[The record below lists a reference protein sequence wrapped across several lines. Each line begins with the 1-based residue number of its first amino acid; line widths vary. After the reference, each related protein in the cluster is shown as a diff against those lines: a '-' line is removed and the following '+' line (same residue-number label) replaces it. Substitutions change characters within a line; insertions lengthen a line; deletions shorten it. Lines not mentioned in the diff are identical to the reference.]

1 MAEIRQPMSV
11 QPEGAQRFMGRDAQ
25 RMNILAGRI
34 VAETVKTTL
43 GPRGMDKM
51 LVDSL
56 GDVVI
61 TNDGA
66 TILSEMDIAHPA
78 AKMIVEVAKTQDE
91 EVGDGTT
98 TAVVIA
104 GELLKKA
111 EDLLDQDV
119 HATVV
124 ASGYKIAAEKA
135 EEILKDIGDKI
146 TINDDEVLLEIAK
159 TAMTGKGAEKAKDTL
174 APLALNAVKQVAVKE
189 NGKYTVETEDIKVEK
204 KEGGSV
210 EDSKLIQG
218 LIIDKER
225 VHDGM
230 PKKIK
235 DAKIAL
241 LDCALEVKETETD
254 AEIRITSPDQLQ
266 AFLDQEEAMLKK
278 MVDQIK
284 ASGATVV
291 FCQKGIDDLAQ
302 HYLAKNG
309 IYAARRVKKSDM
321 KKLAKATGARV
332 VNKVS
337 DLEGKDLGNAG
348 SVEEKKIGGDEMTF
362 VEGCKDP
369 KSVSLLLRGGTEHF
383 LEEVERALEDAIGV
397 ISTAIE
403 DGTICAGGGAAE
415 MELCKRLNEYAEKI
429 SGREQ
434 LAVKAFAQAME
445 IIPRTLAENAGMDP
459 IDTIVALKA
468 SHETKDHKR
477 FGIDIF
483 DGKVKDMMK
492 AGVVE
497 PLRIKEQAV
506 KSASESA
513 IMILRI
519 DDVIAASGIGKRKG
533 MGGDD
538 DDMGM
543 GGMGGMTGGMPGMM

>member
-104 GELLKKA
+104 GELLKRA

-119 HATVV
+119 HATVI
-124 ASGYKIAAEKA
+124 ASGYKVAAEKA
-135 EEILKDIGDKI
+135 EEILLEIADKI
-146 TINDDEVLLEIAK
+146 SIDDEEMLLEIAK

-174 APLALNAVKQVAVKE
+174 APLALRAVKQVAIME

-204 KEGGSV
+204 KEGGCV
-210 EDSKLIQG
+210 EDSTLIQG

-230 PKKIK
+230 PRKVK

-266 AFLDQEEAMLKK
+266 AFLDQEEAMIKK

-284 ASGATVV
+284 DSGATVV

-302 HYLAKNG
+302 HYLAKVG
-309 IYAARRVKKSDM
+309 IYATRRVKKSDM
-321 KKLAKATGARV
+321 KKLAKATGARI
-332 VNKVS
+332 VNKVA
-337 DLEGKDLGNAG
+337 DLESKDLGNAG

-362 VEGCKDP
+362 VEECIDP
-369 KSVSLLLRGGTEHF
+369 KAVSLLLRGGTDHF
-383 LEEVERALEDAIGV
+383 LEEVDRALEDAIGV

-415 MELCKRLNEYAEKI
+415 MELSKKLNEYAEKI

-434 LAVKAFAQAME
+434 LAVKAFAQSME

-459 IDTIVALKA
+459 IDTLVALKA
-468 SHETKDHKR
+468 SHEIHDHKR
-477 FGIDIF
+477 YGIDVF
-483 DGKVKDMMK
+483 DGQTKDMMK

-497 PLRIKEQAV
+497 PLRIKEQAIM
-506 KSASESA
+506 SASEAA

-519 DDVIAASGIGKRKG
+519 DDVIAASGISKNKG
-533 MGGDD
+533 MGD
-538 DDMGM
+538 DDMDMAGM
-543 GGMGGMTGGMPGMM
+543 GGMGGGMPPMM

>member
-543 GGMGGMTGGMPGMM
+543 GGMGGMPGGMPGMM

>member
-321 KKLAKATGARV
+321 KKLSKATGARV

-506 KSASESA
+506 KSASEAA

-543 GGMGGMTGGMPGMM
+543 GGMGGMPGGMPGMM

>member
-468 SHETKDHKR
+468 SHETKEHKR

-519 DDVIAASGIGKRKG
+519 DDVIAASGIGKRRG

-543 GGMGGMTGGMPGMM
+543 GGMGGMPGGMPGMM

>member
-146 TINDDEVLLEIAK
+146 SINDEEVLLEIAK

-189 NGKYTVETEDIKVEK
+189 NGKYSVETDDIKVEK

-302 HYLAKNG
+302 HYLAKSG

-332 VNKVS
+332 VNKVA
-337 DLEGKDLGNAG
+337 DLEAKDLGHAG

-415 MELCKRLNEYAEKI
+415 MELSKRLNEYAEKI

-519 DDVIAASGIGKRKG
+519 DDVIAASGIGKKKG
-533 MGGDD
+533 MGGGD
-538 DDMGM
+538 DDMDM
-543 GGMGGMTGGMPGMM
+543 GGSGGMPGGMPGMM

>member
-119 HATVV
+119 HATVI
-124 ASGYKIAAEKA
+124 ASGYKLAAEKA
-135 EEILKDIGDKI
+135 EEILKEIGDKI
-146 TINDDEVLLEIAK
+146 TINDDEILLEIAK
-159 TAMTGKGAEKAKDTL
+159 TAMTGKGAEKSKDTL
-174 APLALNAVKQVAVKE
+174 APLALKAVKQVAVKE
-189 NGKYTVETEDIKVEK
+189 NGKYIVDIEDIKVEK

-210 EDSKLIQG
+210 GDSNLIQG

-230 PKKIK
+230 PKKLK

-266 AFLDQEEAMLKK
+266 AFLDQESNAKEDGRSDRGIWCNSSFL
-278 MVDQIK
+278 
-284 ASGATVV
+284 S
-291 FCQKGIDDLAQ
+291 KGIDDLAQ
-302 HYLAKNG
+302 HYLAKSG
-309 IYAARRVKKSDM
+309 IYAARRVKKSYR
-321 KKLAKATGARV
+321 KKLSKATGARI
-332 VNKVS
+332 VNKVY
-337 DLEGKDLGNAG
+337 DLESKDLGHAG

-383 LEEVERALEDAIGV
+383 LEEVERALEDAISV

-403 DGTICAGGGAAE
+403 DGTICAGGGAVE
-415 MELCKRLNEYAEKI
+415 MELSKRLNEHAEKI

-468 SHETKDHKR
+468 SHESKDHKR

-533 MGGDD
+533 MGDE
-538 DDMGM
+538 DMDM
-543 GGMGGMTGGMPGMM
+543 GGMGGMPGMM

>member
-321 KKLAKATGARV
+321 KKLSKATGARV

-543 GGMGGMTGGMPGMM
+543 GGMGGMPGGMPGMM

>member
-104 GELLKKA
+104 GELLKRA

-119 HATVV
+119 HATVI

-135 EEILKDIGDKI
+135 EEILLDIADKI
-146 TINDDEVLLEIAK
+146 SIEDQEMLLEIAK

-174 APLALNAVKQVAVKE
+174 APLALSAVKQVAIKE
-189 NGKYTVETEDIKVEK
+189 NGEYTVETEDIKVEK
-204 KEGGSV
+204 KEGGCV

-230 PKKIK
+230 PRKVK

-266 AFLDQEEAMLKK
+266 AFLDQEEAMIKK

-284 ASGATVV
+284 ESGATVV

-302 HYLAKNG
+302 HYLAKIG
-309 IYAARRVKKSDM
+309 IYATRRVKKSDM
-321 KKLAKATGARV
+321 KKLAKATGARI
-332 VNKVS
+332 VNKVA
-337 DLEGKDLGNAG
+337 DLESKDLGNAG

-369 KSVSLLLRGGTEHF
+369 KAVSILLRGGTDHF
-383 LEEVERALEDAIGV
+383 LEEVDRALEDAIGV

-403 DGTICAGGGAAE
+403 DGTVCAGGGAAE
-415 MELCKRLNEYAEKI
+415 MELSKRLNEYAEKI

-434 LAVKAFAQAME
+434 LAVKAFAQSME

-459 IDTIVALKA
+459 IDTLVALKA
-468 SHETKDHKR
+468 SHEIKDHKR
-477 FGIDIF
+477 YGIDVF

-497 PLRIKEQAV
+497 PLRIKEQAIM
-506 KSASESA
+506 SASESA

-519 DDVIAASGIGKRKG
+519 DDVIAASGISKNRG
-533 MGGDD
+533 MGDD
-538 DDMGM
+538 DMDMAGM
-543 GGMGGMTGGMPGMM
+543 GGMGGGMPPMM

>member
-1 MAEIRQPMSV
+1 MYMLPSLHLV
-11 QPEGAQRFMGRDAQ
+11 TSCGRKS
-25 RMNILAGRI
+25 R
-34 VAETVKTTL
+34 K
-43 GPRGMDKM
+43 
-51 LVDSL
+51 
-56 GDVVI
+56 
-61 TNDGA
+61 
-66 TILSEMDIAHPA
+66 
-78 AKMIVEVAKTQDE
+78 
-91 EVGDGTT
+91 
-98 TAVVIA
+98 
-104 GELLKKA
+104 
-111 EDLLDQDV
+111 
-119 HATVV
+119 
-124 ASGYKIAAEKA
+124 
-135 EEILKDIGDKI
+135 ILKEIGDKI
-146 TINDDEVLLEIAK
+146 TINDDEILLEIAK
-159 TAMTGKGAEKAKDTL
+159 TAMTGKGAEKSKDTL
-174 APLALNAVKQVAVKE
+174 APLALKAVKQVAVKE
-189 NGKYTVETEDIKVEK
+189 NGKYIVDIEDIKVEK

-210 EDSKLIQG
+210 GDSNLIQG

-230 PKKIK
+230 PKKLK

-278 MVDQIK
+278 MVDQIE

-302 HYLAKNG
+302 HYLAKSG

-321 KKLAKATGARV
+321 KKLSKATGARI

-337 DLEGKDLGNAG
+337 DLESKDLGHAG

-383 LEEVERALEDAIGV
+383 LEEVERALEDAISV

-403 DGTICAGGGAAE
+403 DGTICAGGGAVE
-415 MELCKRLNEYAEKI
+415 MELSKRLNEHAEKI

-468 SHETKDHKR
+468 SHESKDHKR

-533 MGGDD
+533 MGDE
-538 DDMGM
+538 DMDM
-543 GGMGGMTGGMPGMM
+543 GGMGGMPGMM

>member
-119 HATVV
+119 HATVI
-124 ASGYKIAAEKA
+124 ASGYKLAAEKA
-135 EEILKDIGDKI
+135 EEILKEIGDKI
-146 TINDDEVLLEIAK
+146 TINDDEILLEIAK
-159 TAMTGKGAEKAKDTL
+159 TAMTGKGAEKSKDTL
-174 APLALNAVKQVAVKE
+174 APLALKAVKQVAVKE
-189 NGKYTVETEDIKVEK
+189 NGKYIVDIEDIKVEK

-210 EDSKLIQG
+210 GDSNLIQG

-230 PKKIK
+230 PKKLK

-241 LDCALEVKETETD
+241 LDCALEVKTETD
-254 AEIRITSPDQLQ
+254 AEIRITSPIN
-266 AFLDQEEAMLKK
+266 FKHFRSREAMLKRWN
-278 MVDQIK
+278 QIE

-291 FCQKGIDDLAQ
+291 FCQK
-302 HYLAKNG
+302 
-309 IYAARRVKKSDM
+309 
-321 KKLAKATGARV
+321 
-332 VNKVS
+332 
-337 DLEGKDLGNAG
+337 
-348 SVEEKKIGGDEMTF
+348 
-362 VEGCKDP
+362 
-369 KSVSLLLRGGTEHF
+369 
-383 LEEVERALEDAIGV
+383 
-397 ISTAIE
+397 
-403 DGTICAGGGAAE
+403 
-415 MELCKRLNEYAEKI
+415 EL
-429 SGREQ
+429 
-434 LAVKAFAQAME
+434 
-445 IIPRTLAENAGMDP
+445 
-459 IDTIVALKA
+459 
-468 SHETKDHKR
+468 
-477 FGIDIF
+477 
-483 DGKVKDMMK
+483 
-492 AGVVE
+492 
-497 PLRIKEQAV
+497 
-506 KSASESA
+506 
-513 IMILRI
+513 MI
-519 DDVIAASGIGKRKG
+519 
-533 MGGDD
+533 
-538 DDMGM
+538 
-543 GGMGGMTGGMPGMM
+543 

>member
-119 HATVV
+119 HATVI
-124 ASGYKIAAEKA
+124 ASGYKLAAEKA
-135 EEILKDIGDKI
+135 EEILKEIGDKI
-146 TINDDEVLLEIAK
+146 TINDDEILLEIAK
-159 TAMTGKGAEKAKDTL
+159 TAMTGKGAEKSKDTL
-174 APLALNAVKQVAVKE
+174 APLALKAVKQVAVKE
-189 NGKYTVETEDIKVEK
+189 NGKYIVDIEDIKVEK

-210 EDSKLIQG
+210 GDSNLIQG

-230 PKKIK
+230 PKKLK

-266 AFLDQEEAMLKK
+266 AF
-278 MVDQIK
+278 
-284 ASGATVV
+284 
-291 FCQKGIDDLAQ
+291 
-302 HYLAKNG
+302 
-309 IYAARRVKKSDM
+309 
-321 KKLAKATGARV
+321 
-332 VNKVS
+332 
-337 DLEGKDLGNAG
+337 
-348 SVEEKKIGGDEMTF
+348 
-362 VEGCKDP
+362 
-369 KSVSLLLRGGTEHF
+369 
-383 LEEVERALEDAIGV
+383 
-397 ISTAIE
+397 
-403 DGTICAGGGAAE
+403 
-415 MELCKRLNEYAEKI
+415 
-429 SGREQ
+429 
-434 LAVKAFAQAME
+434 
-445 IIPRTLAENAGMDP
+445 
-459 IDTIVALKA
+459 
-468 SHETKDHKR
+468 
-477 FGIDIF
+477 
-483 DGKVKDMMK
+483 
-492 AGVVE
+492 
-497 PLRIKEQAV
+497 
-506 KSASESA
+506 
-513 IMILRI
+513 
-519 DDVIAASGIGKRKG
+519 
-533 MGGDD
+533 
-538 DDMGM
+538 
-543 GGMGGMTGGMPGMM
+543 